1 MANAGFN
8 AATDIFEMGANWKVK
23 NSDDNGSVET
33 AECPN
38 RYNDVTHRDQFG
50 QRIAPSATYE
60 LVDDVTS
67 LPAIGSIVTISSKK
81 VAIQRIRVST
91 GAGQVP
97 TAEVSGVQ
105 VEDEA
110 TAKRTYSCGTI
121 ALSPRH
127 RAQDILGLLGAIT
140 PDTLTEANV
149 TFEAT
154 VQPSEPKGEIV
165 NHDVFGGRYEAEF
178 THTSGTAASITA
190 PTASGT
196 KVVSAPVSDSHP
208 ENDYIVTTYSV
219 TDSLTGT
226 DASST

>member
-1 MANAGFN
+1 MSNAGFN
-8 AATDIFEMGANWKVK
+8 AATDIFGMGENWKVK
-23 NSDDNGSVET
+23 SSDENGSVET

-38 RYNDVTHRDQFG
+38 RYNDMTHRDQYG

-60 LVDDVTS
+60 LVNDVTT
-67 LPAIGSIVTISSKK
+67 LPDIGSIVTIGDKN
-81 VAIQRIRVST
+81 VAIQRIRIST
-91 GAGQVP
+91 GAGKVP

-105 VEDEA
+105 VEDGA
-110 TAKRTYSCGTI
+110 KAKRTYSCGEISLT
-121 ALSPRH
+121 PRH
-127 RAQDILGLLGAIT
+127 RAQDILKLLGEAT

-154 VQPSEPKGEIV
+154 VQASEPKGEIV

-178 THTSGTAASITA
+178 THTCGTAETITA

-196 KVVSAPVSDSHP
+196 KVVSSPVSNSYP

-219 TDSLTGT
+219 ADTLVGT
-226 DASST
+226 DA